1 MYPQH
6 YIICWYIMKSKEKSN
21 KYLTIRI
28 PETLMIKFRKACVA
42 NYKTMSEAVR
52 DLVQKYIKESI

>member
-1 MYPQH
+1 
-6 YIICWYIMKSKEKSN
+6 MKSKEKSN